1 MKFMLTIQNKLKSC
15 AFSLICFAFF
25 SCELEIPEQSYN
37 DALDLD
43 YNADKGIF
51 PPAFVFSPDNISIPA
66 GSNQSVAIYALE
78 VDSVG
83 GAYIQINYD
92 KNKVQI
98 NSITRGEWLVNQ
110 NQQPIFFAEQNIDA
124 GVIDIY
130 YSILGSD
137 EAASGSGIAAYI
149 LFSPLSPGAST
160 LKITNTT
167 NAVTKNNEQIQLN
180 GLGSLIINAQ

>member
-1 MKFMLTIQNKLKSC
+1 MLTIQNKLKSC
-15 AFSLICFAFF
+15 AFPLICFAFV
-25 SCELEIPEQSYN
+25 SCELEVPEESYN

-83 GAYIQINYD
+83 GAHIQINYD

-180 GLGSLIINAQ
+180 GLGSLIVNAQ